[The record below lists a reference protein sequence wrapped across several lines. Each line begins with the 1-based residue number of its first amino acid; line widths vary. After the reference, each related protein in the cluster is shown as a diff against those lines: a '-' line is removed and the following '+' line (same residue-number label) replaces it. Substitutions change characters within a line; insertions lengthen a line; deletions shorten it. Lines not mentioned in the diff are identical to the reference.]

1 MKSRYKSVRSIIA
14 VIVMV
19 AVVLGFASRL
29 FAILQV
35 LALIYSEAPQIWFCV
50 CRFSVRRVCFCRKDA
65 VLIVE
70 IKVTAEGGFEIDVD

>member
-1 MKSRYKSVRSIIA
+1 M
-14 VIVMV
+14 
-19 AVVLGFASRL
+19 FSRL

-35 LALIYSEAPQIWFCV
+35 LTLIYSEAPQIWFCV